1 MLFIKVKAWLVSLNA
16 IKLRKKIK
24 NNEEKKAKEKKVL
37 LSEISIAEIA
47 ITETHTQKH
56 ILKTYSSS
64 LLVSRPKVRTK
75 PIESLKGIH
84 LYL

>member
-1 MLFIKVKAWLVSLNA
+1 M
-16 IKLRKKIK
+16 
-24 NNEEKKAKEKKVL
+24 L
-37 LSEISIAEIA
+37 LSEGSIAEIA

-75 PIESLKGIH
+75 TIESLKGIH